1 MRALLLPLLLLIT
14 GVAPAAAAPKDDG
27 MKDYVIPVGWN
38 ALLNKERKTA
48 LIIGEFKTPSRGRGK
63 VTPLNRET
71 EAELLAAIK
80 KLGYTVVRP
89 PAPPSP
95 KGNPTGDV
103 RDRVIPVGWNALINH
118 DQKTALVIG
127 EFKSEGRAHGTLEV
141 LNRETE
147 AELLAEIS
155 KLGYTVQRPPPRQPN
170 MPNDIGFKD
179 FVIPVG
185 WNALLNHDKKTALV
199 IGEYKRPGSAHSKLS
214 LLHADTEAE
223 LMAEINKLS
232 YAVIRPIPPP
242 TSNMGVVRDEVIPVG
257 WNALLNDERKTAL
270 VIGEY
275 QREGKSHGT
284 VRVLNRGTE
293 AELMAEIAKL
303 GYEVQ
308 RPPARQAR
316 TNAPPGDGSKELV
329 LPIGWNALLN
339 MEDRTADI
347 LGESKTEGRIRSKLT
362 LLNCETEAELVSEI
376 NLLSFTILPT
386 PPNQKK

>member
-1 MRALLLPLLLLIT
+1 MRALLLRLLLL
-14 GVAPAAAAPKDDG
+14 VAGFAPTAAAPKDDG

-48 LIIGEFKTPSRGRGK
+48 FIIGEFKQPGRGRGK
-63 VTPLNRET
+63 VAPLTRET
-71 EAELLAAIK
+71 EAELLAAVK
-80 KLGYTVVRP
+80 KLGYTVIRP
-89 PAPPSP
+89 QSPPSP
-95 KGNPTGDV
+95 KVNPNGDI
-103 RDRVIPVGWNALINH
+103 RDRVIPIGWNALINH
-118 DQKTALVIG
+118 NQKTALVIG
-127 EFKSEGRAHGTLEV
+127 EFKSEGKAHGTLEV
-141 LNRETE
+141 LTRETE
-147 AELLAEIS
+147 AELLAEIT

-170 MPNDIGFKD
+170 MPNDVGFKD

-223 LMAEINKLS
+223 LMADINKLS

-242 TSNMGVVRDEVIPVG
+242 TGNRGIVRDEVIPVG

-284 VRVLNRGTE
+284 VRVLNRATE
-293 AELMAEIAKL
+293 AALMTEIAKL

-308 RPPARQAR
+308 RPPARQAGP
-316 TNAPPGDGSKELV
+316 NATTGDGTKELV
-329 LPIGWNALLN
+329 MPVGWNALLN

-347 LGESKTEGRIRSKLT
+347 IGEFKREERIRSKLM
-362 LLNCETEAELVSEI
+362 LLNCDTEAELVGEI
-376 NLLSFTILPT
+376 SLLGFTILPP